1 MCLSSN
7 VEEFWQQ
14 HQQQLSK
21 ARYTLATKSII
32 AETGDKSAA
41 KSTVAVDVQLCC
53 RYGLY
58 GAKAA
63 RSTALNSTLSP
74 VCTGLKTV
82 DVDKKL
88 EVHQVKAF
96 SQFVGLHCQR
106 NVDA

>member
-63 RSTALNSTLSP
+63 RSTFN
-74 VCTGLKTV
+74 KV
-82 DVDKKL
+82 DRV
-88 EVHQVKAF
+88 EF
-96 SQFVGLHCQR
+96 NFVASVYR
-106 NVDA
+106 S